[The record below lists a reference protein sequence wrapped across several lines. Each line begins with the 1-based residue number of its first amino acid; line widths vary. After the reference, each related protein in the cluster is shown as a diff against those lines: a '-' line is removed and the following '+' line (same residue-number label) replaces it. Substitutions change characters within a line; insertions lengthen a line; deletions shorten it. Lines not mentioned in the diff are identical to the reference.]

1 MNSVNI
7 VKGRTS
13 FEAKIEGGKANSF
26 KSPVEAE
33 HSAAD
38 RKLTMTARLRRGR
51 LIGSRARVA
60 RSSHQKQD
68 FRALRKRPLPL
79 LHHPLAHF
87 CDEHQSSH
95 GLRATI
101 SHQT

>member
-7 VKGRTS
+7 IKGRPT

-38 RKLTMTARLRRGR
+38 RKLTMTARLRRG
-51 LIGSRARVA
+51 A
-60 RSSHQKQD
+60 
-68 FRALRKRPLPL
+68 
-79 LHHPLAHF
+79 
-87 CDEHQSSH
+87 
-95 GLRATI
+95 
-101 SHQT
+101 

>member
-1 MNSVNI
+1 MSWPEAFWRGALVHEFRYI
-7 VKGRTS
+7 IKGRPT

-60 RSSHQKQD
+60 RYPIKSRISDLERKP
-68 FRALRKRPLPL
+68 RKRLGVGMP
-79 LHHPLAHF
+79 AAR
-87 CDEHQSSH
+87 Q
-95 GLRATI
+95 
-101 SHQT
+101 